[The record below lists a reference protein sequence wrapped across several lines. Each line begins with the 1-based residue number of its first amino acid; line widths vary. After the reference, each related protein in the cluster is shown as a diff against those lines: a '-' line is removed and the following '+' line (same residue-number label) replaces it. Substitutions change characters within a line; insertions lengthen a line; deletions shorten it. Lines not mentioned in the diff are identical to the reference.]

1 MTSRQRQIIYT
12 LFVILSFLSVYFVTQ
27 IRFTFDFEQFF
38 PEGDPDLEYFKEFRE
53 HFERDDNF
61 LLIAFK
67 RENGIFNQEF
77 LNQVHEVTLK
87 AKRLE
92 PITQSISVTTSKK
105 PIKLPFGGY
114 SFIDVIHKDNP
125 EKYEKDSIR
134 LMEDER
140 FVGNLVSE
148 DAKTALVFL
157 KTVGN
162 IQQGA
167 AEQLMADLDT
177 IINNLP
183 FEEYHLLGRA
193 NFQKE
198 IVAMQKREIIVSAL
212 VSSVLVCLIMY
223 FLFRRFWGI
232 TIALFSI
239 GLGMLLFMGLLG
251 AWGRDLNAMA
261 ALYPVLMIIVGTSDV
276 IHIMSKYIDE
286 LGKGKDRNTAIRI
299 SIKEIGLATLLTSV
313 TTAIGFGTL
322 VTSRVAPIRDFGLN
336 AAIGVLVAYFTVI
349 LFTTAVLSL
358 FEKDQL
364 IEDGK
369 GAMLWDG
376 WLKTFYQFSFK
387 HVREIAIGFI
397 VFLLL
402 SGIGIS
408 MISTNYRLVKNM
420 PRGEKITED
429 FQFFE
434 KEFSGFRP
442 FEFAVTVQVDSL
454 EADDYLVVKEISKL
468 EEHLNTYDVVKGV
481 TSITMLYKSLN
492 RAAGGDRATN
502 YKLPASEQKFNRYK
516 RQAERMPE
524 QGNILLS
531 KDKKRTRIAAKVLD
545 IGAENIKE
553 VSTSINRWIDT
564 EINKELISIRQ
575 TGTGLIIDK
584 NAKYVR
590 DSLIKGLGMAVLII
604 SLLMALLFRN
614 MRLVLI
620 SLVPNLIPLIF
631 AGALLGFLGIE
642 LDAGIA
648 IVFAII
654 FGIAVDDTI
663 HFLSKFKLSLNK
675 GLSIEESIQIT
686 FSETGKAIIL
696 TTIILF
702 FGFLVMLFSIHPPSV
717 TIGLLI
723 SATLISAVLGDLLI
737 IPILI
742 RWLLKDED

>member
-1 MTSRQRQIIYT
+1 MTSRQRQIIY
-12 LFVILSFLSVYFVTQ
+12 LVFFVLSLLSIFFIFQ

-38 PEGDPDLEYFKEFRE
+38 PEGDPDLEYFKEFSE
-53 HFERDDNF
+53 QFEADDNF

-67 RENGIFNQEF
+67 REQGIFDQEF
-77 LNQVHEVTLK
+77 LNKVHQITLK

-92 PITQSISVTTSKK
+92 SISLAMSLTTSQK

-114 SFIDVIHKDNP
+114 SFIDVIHKDDP
-125 EKYEKDSIR
+125 SKYRRDSIR

-140 FVGNLVSE
+140 FTGNLVSE
-148 DAKTALVFL
+148 DAKTAVVFL
-157 KTVGN
+157 KTVDN

-167 AEQLMADLDT
+167 AEQLMAELET
-177 IINNLP
+177 SISALE
-183 FEEYHLLGRA
+183 FEEYHILGRA

-198 IVAMQKREIIVSAL
+198 IVAMQKREIIVSAI
-212 VSSVLVCLIMY
+212 VSSFLVCLIMY

-232 TIALFSI
+232 TIALISI

-276 IHIMSKYIDE
+276 IHIMSKYLDE
-286 LGKGKDRNTAIRI
+286 LNKGKDKNSAIRI
-299 SIKEIGLATLLTSV
+299 AIKEIGLATLLTSV

-322 VTSRVAPIRDFGLN
+322 MTSRVGPIRDFGLN

-349 LFTTAVLSL
+349 FLTTAILSL

-364 IEDGK
+364 IEEGK
-369 GAMLWDG
+369 GAMLWDK
-376 WLKTFYQFSFK
+376 WLESFYHYSYNN
-387 HVREIAIGFI
+387 VRKITIGFI
-397 VFLLL
+397 SFLVLCF
-402 SGIGIS
+402 IGIS

-420 PRGEKITED
+420 PRGAKITED

-434 KEFSGFRP
+434 KEFNGFRP
-442 FEFAVTVQVDSL
+442 FEFAVTVTSDTL
-454 EADDYLVVKEISKL
+454 DADDFLVVQQIAKL
-468 EEHLNTYDVVKGV
+468 ENHLKQYDAVKGV
-481 TSITMLYKSLN
+481 SSITMIYKSIN
-492 RAAGGDRATN
+492 RASGGDRLSN
-502 YKLPASEQKFNRYK
+502 YKLPATEQRFNRYK
-516 RQAERMPE
+516 KLAERMPS

-531 KDKKRTRIAAKVLD
+531 KDKKKTRIAAKVLD
-545 IGAENIKE
+545 IGAENIKV
-553 VSTSINRWIDT
+553 VSQEINSWIDK
-564 EINKELISIRQ
+564 EIDKDIISIRQ

-590 DSLIKGLGMAVLII
+590 DNLIKGLGGAVLVI
-604 SLLMALLFRN
+604 SLLMALLFKN
-614 MRLVLI
+614 IRLVVI
-620 SLVPNLIPLIF
+620 SLVPNLIPLLF
-631 AGALLGFLGIE
+631 AGALLGYLGIE

-675 GLSIEESIQIT
+675 GLTIEESIQIT
-686 FSETGKAIIL
+686 FSETGKAIII

-742 RWLLKDED
+742 RWLLKDEK

>member
-1 MTSRQRQIIYT
+1 
-12 LFVILSFLSVYFVTQ
+12 VLSLLSIFFIFQ

-38 PEGDPDLEYFKEFRE
+38 PEGDPDLEYFKEFSE
-53 HFERDDNF
+53 QFEADDNF

-67 RENGIFNQEF
+67 REQGIFDQEF
-77 LNQVHEVTLK
+77 LNKVHQITLK

-92 PITQSISVTTSKK
+92 SISLAMSLTTSQK

-114 SFIDVIHKDNP
+114 SFIDVIHKDDP
-125 EKYEKDSIR
+125 SKYRRDSIR

-140 FVGNLVSE
+140 FTGNLVSE
-148 DAKTALVFL
+148 DAKTAVVFL
-157 KTVGN
+157 KTVDN

-167 AEQLMADLDT
+167 AEQLMAELET
-177 IINNLP
+177 SISALE
-183 FEEYHLLGRA
+183 FEEYHILGRA

-198 IVAMQKREIIVSAL
+198 IVAMQKREIIVSAI
-212 VSSVLVCLIMY
+212 VSSFLVCLIMY

-232 TIALFSI
+232 TIALISI

-276 IHIMSKYIDE
+276 IHIMSKYLDE
-286 LGKGKDRNTAIRI
+286 LNKGKDKNSAIRI
-299 SIKEIGLATLLTSV
+299 AIKEIGLATLLTSV

-322 VTSRVAPIRDFGLN
+322 MTSRVGPIRDFGLN

-349 LFTTAVLSL
+349 FLTTAILSL

-364 IEDGK
+364 IEEGK
-369 GAMLWDG
+369 GAMLWDK
-376 WLKTFYQFSFK
+376 WLESFYHYSYNN
-387 HVREIAIGFI
+387 VRKITIGFI
-397 VFLLL
+397 SFLVLCF
-402 SGIGIS
+402 IGIS

-420 PRGEKITED
+420 PRGAKITED

-434 KEFSGFRP
+434 KEFNGFRP
-442 FEFAVTVQVDSL
+442 FEFAVTVTSDTL
-454 EADDYLVVKEISKL
+454 DADDFLVVQQIAKL
-468 EEHLNTYDVVKGV
+468 ENHLKQYDAVKGV
-481 TSITMLYKSLN
+481 SSITMIYKSIN
-492 RAAGGDRATN
+492 RASGGDRLSN
-502 YKLPASEQKFNRYK
+502 YKLPATEQRFNRYK
-516 RQAERMPE
+516 KLAERMPS

-531 KDKKRTRIAAKVLD
+531 KDKKKTRIAAKVLD
-545 IGAENIKE
+545 IGAENIKV
-553 VSTSINRWIDT
+553 VSQEIKSWIDK
-564 EINKELISIRQ
+564 EIDKDIISIRQ

-590 DSLIKGLGMAVLII
+590 DNLIKGLGGAVLVI
-604 SLLMALLFRN
+604 SLLMALLFKN
-614 MRLVLI
+614 IRLVVI
-620 SLVPNLIPLIF
+620 SLVPNLIPLLF
-631 AGALLGFLGIE
+631 AGALLGYLGIE

-675 GLSIEESIQIT
+675 GLTIEESIQIT
-686 FSETGKAIIL
+686 FSETGKAIII

-742 RWLLKDED
+742 RWLLKDEK

>member
-1 MTSRQRQIIYT
+1 MTSRQRQIIYF
-12 LFVILSFLSVYFVTQ
+12 LFLILSLLSVYFIFQ

-38 PEGDPDLEYFKEFRE
+38 PQGDPDLEYFKEFRE
-53 HFERDDNF
+53 HFEADDNF

-67 RENGIFNQEF
+67 REQGIFDQEF
-77 LNQVHEVTLK
+77 LNKVHKVTLD
-87 AKRLE
+87 AKRLD
-92 PITQSISVTTSKK
+92 PVTQSLSVTTSKK

-114 SFIDVIHKDNP
+114 SFIDVIHKDDP
-125 EKYEKDSIR
+125 SKYKKDSIR

-140 FVGNLVSE
+140 FAGNLVSE
-148 DAKTALVFL
+148 DGKTAVVFL
-157 KTVGN
+157 KTIDN
-162 IQQGA
+162 IQQEP
-167 AEQLMADLDT
+167 AEQLMADLEAS
-177 IINNLP
+177 IRAQQFKEFHI
-183 FEEYHLLGRA
+183 LGRA

-198 IVAMQKREIIVSAL
+198 IVAMQKREIIVSAA
-212 VSSVLVCLIMY
+212 VSSFLVCLIMF

-232 TIALFSI
+232 TIALVSI

-251 AWGRDLNAMA
+251 LLGRDLNAMA

-286 LGKGKDRNTAIRI
+286 LKKGKDRNTAIRI
-299 SIKEIGLATLLTSV
+299 AIKEIGLATFLTSV
-313 TTAIGFGTL
+313 TTAIGFATL
-322 VTSRVAPIRDFGLN
+322 VTSRVEPIRNFGLN
-336 AAIGVLVAYFTVI
+336 AAVGVLVAYFTVI

-358 FEKDQL
+358 FEKDKL

-376 WLKTFYQFSFK
+376 WLRTFYQFSLRNAK
-387 HVREIAIGFI
+387 QIAIGF
-397 VFLLL
+397 VFFLLFCGL
-402 SGIGIS
+402 GIS
-408 MISTNYRLVKNM
+408 MISTNYQLVKNM
-420 PRGEKITED
+420 PRGEKITAD

-434 KEFSGFRP
+434 QEFSGFRP
-442 FEFAVTVQVDSL
+442 FEFAVTVKADSL
-454 EADDYLVVKEISKL
+454 KADDFQVVQEIAKL
-468 EEHLNTYDVVKGV
+468 EEHLKEYDAVKGV
-481 TSITMLYKSLN
+481 SSITMLYKSLN
-492 RAAGGDRATN
+492 RAAGGDRVSN
-502 YKLPASEQKFNRYK
+502 YKLPTSERKFNQYRK
-516 RQAERMPE
+516 QVERMP
-524 QGNILLS
+524 QQANVLLS

-553 VSTSINRWIDT
+553 VSNEINAWIDK
-564 EINKELISIRQ
+564 EINKDLISIRQ

-590 DSLIKGLGMAVLII
+590 DSLIMGLGMAVLII
-604 SLLMALLFRN
+604 SILMALLFKN
-614 MRLVLI
+614 IRLVVI

-631 AGALLGFLGIE
+631 AGALLGYIGIE

-675 GLSIEESIQIT
+675 GLTIEESIQIT

-723 SATLISAVLGDLLI
+723 SATLISAVLGDLLV

-742 RWLLKDED
+742 RWLLKD